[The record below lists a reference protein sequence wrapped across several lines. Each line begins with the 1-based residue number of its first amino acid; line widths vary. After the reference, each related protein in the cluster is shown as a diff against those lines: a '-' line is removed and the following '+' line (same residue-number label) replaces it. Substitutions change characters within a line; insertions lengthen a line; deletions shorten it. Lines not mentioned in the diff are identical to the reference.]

1 MFDAIRTALVSSPRL
16 GVLLAIAAL
25 AVAGCGGD
33 LDGRLA
39 EVRALQDVGQHEAAI
54 DELRQ
59 ILAIAPDH
67 PEATYRLGLALIQTG
82 EPSRAVWAL
91 EKAAESKEYA
101 IPASLMLASAHFGQ
115 QNFEAAIRAA
125 DRAIELDPQRHA
137 ALRVRA
143 RANIGAGRLEDAL
156 ADAERL
162 LGVYPDDYDVNA
174 IYASVLSDLER
185 NDESE
190 IAHDKLKELALA
202 SGDASVAHRGC
213 MAPGF
218 FQRDQR
224 KDMAKA
230 GELFD
235 DCTERFPTNAFVIGE
250 VMRFYDANQQP
261 EKSTTLIRRAVEE
274 APDNLSLRSQLAT
287 RLRAQGDA
295 DGAEQVLV
303 DAAESFGTAGAH
315 QLLANY
321 YRIEKRSKDALAAL
335 DKVGEL
341 SGGGNDAL
349 RFTRADVLIDLGEY
363 DEAKQVADGIDEK
376 TYAKLLRGR
385 IALETG
391 NPKEALHLFEDG
403 VRAWPSNAG
412 ARFLAGRAA
421 LELGDSDRAISEL
434 REAMRADSGATPAA
448 ALLARVLHER
458 GDHGEA
464 LRVARVAQRA
474 PETNQT
480 DIALVIARSFAGL
493 GQYDDARGMLET
505 LRQRSETR
513 GIAAVE
519 LASVALESEGAKA
532 AIASIE
538 TSGLDLGAAENSE
551 LLRSWVDAKLAAGEG
566 SSALTR
572 IDRIVAKNASSAEA
586 HELRGAVLTRL
597 GREDDAKAALERA
610 VALDADHAAAYA
622 GLATLAARQGDLA
635 GAVAHFDKAAELA
648 PSASPYPYNA
658 AQLALQSGDRDGAEQ
673 RLRDVVRRH
682 PNHAG
687 ARNDLAWLLAE
698 RKAELDWALRLAQEA
713 YRIDPSPEILDTV
726 GWVRFHR
733 SEYSAA
739 VAALDEAAQ
748 ARSDSPSIRYRLGVA
763 LARSGDT
770 ARAKD
775 ELETALEGGAFAEI
789 EDARR
794 ELAQLSN

>member
-1 MFDAIRTALVSSPRL
+1 MFEAIRMPRL
-16 GVLLAIAAL
+16 GSTHRVAWVLIAAL
-25 AVAGCGGD
+25 VLAGCGGD

-91 EKAAESKEYA
+91 EKAAETKEYA
-101 IPASLMLASAHFGQ
+101 IPASLLLASAHFGQ

-162 LGVYPDDYDVNA
+162 IGVYPDDYDVNA
-174 IYASVLSDLER
+174 IYASVLSDLDR

-190 IAHDKLKELALA
+190 AAHDKLKELALA
-202 SGDASVAHRGC
+202 SDDASIAHRGC
-213 MAPGF
+213 LAPAF

-224 KDMAKA
+224 KDVAKA
-230 GELFD
+230 GPLFD

-250 VMRFYDANQQP
+250 AMRFFDANQQS
-261 EKSTTLIRRAVEE
+261 EKATTLIRRAVEE

-295 DGAEQVLV
+295 AGSEQVLK

-321 YRIEKRSKDALAAL
+321 YRTEKRPEDALAAL
-335 DKVGEL
+335 DKVAEL
-341 SGGGNDAL
+341 SGGGNDGL
-349 RFTRADVLIDLGEY
+349 RFTRADVLIDLGRY
-363 DEAKQVADGIDEK
+363 DEARQVADAIEER
-376 TYAKLLRGR
+376 TYTKLLNGR

-391 NPKEALHLFEDG
+391 NPKEALLLFEDG

-421 LELGDSDRAISEL
+421 LELGDTDRAVSEL
-434 REAMRADSGATPAA
+434 REAMRSDASATPAA

-458 GDHGEA
+458 GNHTEA
-464 LRVARVAQRA
+464 LRVAQIAQRQ

-480 DIALVIARSFAGL
+480 DITLVIARSFASL
-493 GQYDDARGMLET
+493 GQYQDARGMLEA
-505 LRQRSETR
+505 LRQRPDTR
-513 GIAAVE
+513 TLAAVE
-519 LASVALESEGAKA
+519 LAALALESEGPKA

-538 TSGLDLGAAENSE
+538 TSGLDLAAPENAE
-551 LLRSWVDAKLAAGEG
+551 LLRVWVDAKLGAGQG
-566 SSALTR
+566 SNALAR
-572 IDRIVAKNASSAEA
+572 LDRIAASRGDAAEV

-597 GREDDAKAALERA
+597 GREDEARTALDRA
-610 VALDADHAAAYA
+610 VALDPEHAAAYA
-622 GLATLAARQGDLA
+622 GLATLSARQGDLDT
-635 GAVAHFDKAAELA
+635 AVTQFDKAAELA
-648 PSASPYPYNA
+648 PEASPYPYNA
-658 AQLALQSGDRDGAEQ
+658 AQLALQSGDRAGAEK

-682 PNHAG
+682 PQHAG

-698 RKAELDWALRLAQEA
+698 RQEELDWALRLAEEA
-713 YRIDPSPEILDTV
+713 HRLDPSPEILDTL
-726 GWVRFHR
+726 GWVRFQR
-733 SEYSAA
+733 TEYSAA
-739 VAALDEAAQ
+739 VSVLEEAVAARA
-748 ARSDSPSIRYRLGVA
+748 DSPSIRYRLGVA

-770 ARAKD
+770 ERARD
-775 ELETALEGGAFAEI
+775 ELQTALEGGAFAEV

-794 ELAQLSN
+794 ELAQLTN